1 MPFRMAETES
11 VAVVKVIGIGGGG
24 GNAINTMVENRLQ
37 GVEFIV
43 ANTDKQA
50 LEQSKADICLQLGPS
65 ITKGLGAGADPDIGT
80 QSAHESIEEV
90 KESLVGADMVFIT
103 AGLGGGTG
111 TGAAPVVAKISKELG
126 ALTVAVVTKPFSF
139 EGKNRRLNG
148 EHGWQELHKY
158 ADTIITVPNDRLLSL
173 MQKTSKLADMLSL
186 ADTVLLQAVKGIT
199 DLINVPGLINAD
211 FADLRTVMK
220 EVGPAIMGSAA
231 AVGENRASEA
241 AKRAIDNQLLED
253 VGIDGARGLLINI
266 SATEETFTMAEFM
279 EASALIQDKVDE
291 DAKVVIGALYDD
303 SLGDELHVTVIATG
317 VGELSSQERTIAQ
330 VDDLPRKQHHEA
342 PVKHTKLQPQMPQ
355 QQQQRPIEP
364 VRTQHP
370 LKPESEKQQTFKP
383 AVANTS
389 PRATVLQG
397 SNFDAFDNFGP
408 TRGNRGIDKEEPKRD
423 ERLSED
429 YLETPTYLRKK
440 AN

>member
-1 MPFRMAETES
+1 MPFRIAETDS
-11 VAVVKVIGIGGGG
+11 VALVRVIGVGGGG
-24 GNAINTMVENRLQ
+24 GNAINTMVTNRLQ
-37 GVEFIV
+37 GVQFIA

-50 LEQSKADICLQLGPS
+50 LDQSKADICLQLGPS
-65 ITKGLGAGADPDIGT
+65 ITKGLGAGADPETGT
-80 QSAHESIEEV
+80 QAALESIEDI
-90 KESLVGADMVFIT
+90 KQALKGSDMVFVT

-111 TGAAPVVAKISKELG
+111 TGAAPVVAKVSKELG

-139 EGKNRRLNG
+139 EGKHRRRNAD
-148 EHGWQELHKY
+148 EGWNELHKY

-173 MQKTSKLADMLSL
+173 MQKTSKLSDMLSL

-220 EVGPAIMGSAA
+220 EVGPAIMGSASA
-231 AVGENRASEA
+231 IGENRASEA

-266 SATEETFTMAEFM
+266 SATEESFTMAEFM
-279 EASALIQDKVDE
+279 EASALIQEKVDE
-291 DAKVVIGALYDD
+291 DAKVVIGALYDN

-317 VGELSSQERTIAQ
+317 VGDVRRKQDTIAQ
-330 VDDLPRKQHHEA
+330 VDDLPRKN
-342 PVKHTKLQPQMPQ
+342 
-355 QQQQRPIEP
+355 QR
-364 VRTQHP
+364 V
-370 LKPESEKQQTFKP
+370 ESEQQGYKP
-383 AVANTS
+383 APTNRPQRVA
-389 PRATVLQG
+389 VLPN
-397 SNFDAFDNFGP
+397 SNFDAFDNLGP
-408 TRGNRGIDKEEPKRD
+408 GRGSEREERPRTD
-423 ERLSED
+423 GWRED

>member
-1 MPFRMAETES
+1 MPFRMAESEG
-11 VAVVKVIGIGGGG
+11 VAAVKVIGIGGGG
-24 GNAINTMVENRLQ
+24 GNAINTMVANRLQ
-37 GVEFIV
+37 GVQFIV

-50 LEQSKADICLQLGPS
+50 LDQSNADICLQIGPS
-65 ITKGLGAGADPDIGT
+65 ITKGLGAGADPETGAL
-80 QSAHESIEEV
+80 SGHESVEEI
-90 KESLVGADMVFIT
+90 KEALKGSDMVFVT

-111 TGAAPVVAKISKELG
+111 TGAAPIVAKISKELG

-139 EGKNRRLNG
+139 EGKHRLKNAENG
-148 EHGWQELHKY
+148 WKELQEF

-211 FADLRTVMK
+211 FADLRTVMG
-220 EVGPAIMGSAA
+220 EVGPAIMGIGVAA
-231 AVGENRASEA
+231 GEGRATEA

-266 SATEETFTMAEFM
+266 SATEESFTMAEFM
-279 EASALIQDKVDE
+279 EASALIQDKVDD

-317 VGELSSQERTIAQ
+317 VGDVSSRQETIAE
-330 VDDLPRKQHHEA
+330 VEDLPLRQPARPDPIEVPNQSAVKKA
-342 PVKHTKLQPQMPQ
+342 PTNR
-355 QQQQRPIEP
+355 QQR
-364 VRTQHP
+364 
-370 LKPESEKQQTFKP
+370 
-383 AVANTS
+383 VAHL
-389 PRATVLQG
+389 PK
-397 SNFDAFDNFGP
+397 SNFETFDTLGSA
-408 TRGNRGIDKEEPKRD
+408 RSREKENDRKDR
-423 ERLSED
+423 SWNED